1 MKLNENKKLRNLSVG
16 VLQEH
21 RQRGTRDQ
29 PRRSDRGNTALMRLA
44 LGAAISAALLPGVD
58 SGALIVAKCKTFGDI
73 GDTYVE
79 SLPQCPLL

>member
-1 MKLNENKKLRNLSVG
+1 MTKSNENKNCENLKAHSRG
-16 VLQEH
+16 D
-21 RQRGTRDQ
+21 RQRETRDQ
-29 PRRSDRGNTALMRLA
+29 PRRSDQRNTALMRLA

-79 SLPQCPLL
+79 SLPQCSLL